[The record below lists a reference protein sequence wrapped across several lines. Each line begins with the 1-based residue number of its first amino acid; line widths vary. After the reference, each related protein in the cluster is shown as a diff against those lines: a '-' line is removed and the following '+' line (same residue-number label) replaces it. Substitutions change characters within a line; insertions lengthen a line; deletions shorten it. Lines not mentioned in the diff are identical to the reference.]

1 MKRMTTTIAFAAL
14 LVLPACANDEPLG
27 VDFGNAVE
35 SNKAMHIIDPAP
47 VYDAPE
53 TPDYDGTRAG
63 AALQRYEDGAVI
75 QPKTLET
82 GDF

>member
-27 VDFGNAVE
+27 VDWGNAVE

-47 VYDAPE
+47 VHAGPE
-53 TPDYDGTRAG
+53 TPDYNAARVGSALERYRTGT
-63 AALQRYEDGAVI
+63 VI
-75 QPKTLET
+75 IPHNLSTT
-82 GDF
+82 N